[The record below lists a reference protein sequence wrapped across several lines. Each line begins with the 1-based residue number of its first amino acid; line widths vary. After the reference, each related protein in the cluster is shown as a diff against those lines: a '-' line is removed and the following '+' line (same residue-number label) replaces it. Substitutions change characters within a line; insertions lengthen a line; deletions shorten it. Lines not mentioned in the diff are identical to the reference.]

1 MKIKPWDG
9 YVIKKF
15 YEIFAKIAALF
26 SIWVAFFPISDE
38 TRKISGILF
47 LVVCA
52 AIYAGV
58 LVFANLTQKVELKIR
73 NTKIVIRVGDIWE
86 ASGKKVIPMNE
97 YYDTENL
104 GIISERSLHGQF
116 IERYKDKEKE
126 LYDHIVQ
133 TLNSR
138 SIKGVVQKRSKGKN
152 IRYDLGTICEYEG
165 FLLLAYTSFDKDNM
179 ANLYGDKC
187 PRCYANMWHEIDIH
201 NNGESISM
209 PVLGTGKTRFDKDY
223 KPQELLEMLLFTFRM
238 SGVNLERQATLNII
252 VHETMAKDI
261 NFLRLKNFS
270 DRG

>member
-1 MKIKPWDG
+1 MKIKPWNR

-15 YEIFAKIAALF
+15 FEVFAILATLF

-38 TRKISGILF
+38 TRKISGIVF
-47 LVVCA
+47 LSVCA
-52 AIYAGV
+52 AIFVAV
-58 LVFANLTQKVELKIR
+58 LIFANLTPKVELKIR

-86 ASGKKVIPMNE
+86 TPGKKIIPMNE

-126 LYDHIVQ
+126 IYEHIVQ

-138 SIKGVVQKRSKGKN
+138 GIKGVVLKRSKGKN
-152 IRYDLGTICEYEG
+152 IRYDLGTICEYDEY
-165 FLLLAYTSFDKDNM
+165 LLLAYTSFDKDNM
-179 ANLYGDKC
+179 ANLSGDKC
-187 PRCYANMWHEIDIH
+187 PRCYANMWHEIDVH

-209 PVLGTGKTRFDKDY
+209 PVLGTGKTRFDKGY

-261 NFLRLKNFS
+261 NFLRLKDFS

>member
-1 MKIKPWDG
+1 MKIKPWDR

-15 YEIFAKIAALF
+15 YEIFAILAALF

-38 TRKISGILF
+38 TRKISGIVF
-47 LVVCA
+47 LSVCA
-52 AIYAGV
+52 VIYVGV
-58 LVFANLTQKVELKIR
+58 LIFANVTQKVELKIR
-73 NTKIVIRVGDIWE
+73 NTKIVVRVGDIWE

-126 LYDHIVQ
+126 LYGQIVQ

-138 SIKGVVQKRSKGKN
+138 SIKGVVSKRSKGKT

-187 PRCYANMWHEIDIH
+187 PRCYSNMWHEIDIH

-238 SGVNLERQATLNII
+238 SGINLERQATLNII
-252 VHETMAKDI
+252 VHETMARDI